1 MRGYLIDTNVISE
14 YNREQLP
21 HAGVVKWLDT
31 TPETSQYVSVLT
43 LAEIEKGILRKEEGK
58 RRRDLQ
64 RWFDEDLPPRFAGA
78 HSRLRCAGCVLLG
91 SSDRIAAR

>member
-31 TPETSQYVSVLT
+31 TPEDSQYVSVLT
-43 LAEIEKGILRKEEGK
+43 LAEIEKGILRKEEGNAAGTCSAGSMK
-58 RRRDLQ
+58 TFRQ
-64 RWFDEDLPPRFAGA
+64 GLPGAFLPSMRGLHHAGP
-78 HSRLRCAGCVLLG
+78 
-91 SSDRIAAR
+91 I